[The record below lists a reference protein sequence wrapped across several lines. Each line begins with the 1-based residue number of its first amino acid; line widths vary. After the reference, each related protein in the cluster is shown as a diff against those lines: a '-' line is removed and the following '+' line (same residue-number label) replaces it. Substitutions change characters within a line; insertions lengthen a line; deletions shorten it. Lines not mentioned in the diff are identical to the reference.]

1 MANEISIPEDSVG
14 IVSPLCARFDTPLT
28 LKSGAVL
35 PGFELMYETYGE
47 LNAARSNAVL
57 VCPALSGH
65 HHAAGIHADAPK
77 NTGWWDNLI
86 GPGKPLDTRKFF
98 VISVNNL
105 GGCHGSTGPMSTNPE
120 TGKPWGR
127 ISRW

>member
-1 MANEISIPEDSVG
+1 MSIDTSLPADSVG
-14 IVSPLCARFDTPLT
+14 VVAARTAHFSVPLT

-35 PGFELMYETYGE
+35 PGFDLMYETYGE

-65 HHAAGIHADAPK
+65 HHAAGVRADDPE
-77 NTGWWDNLI
+77 NVGWWDNLI

-98 VISVNNL
+98 VVGVNNL
-105 GGCHGSTGPMSTNPE
+105 GGCHGSSGPISPNPE
-120 TGKPWGR
+120 TGRP
-127 ISRW
+127 